1 LINPCIND
9 GECISVN
16 TSFFRCECK
25 EHYIGQNCEIKKVE
39 LHSEIFNY
47 DEFEE
52 FKRSLDLTNIQNWSL
67 IYQASIDGFDASSF
81 HSKCDRA
88 LNTLIVIKTTNSYI
102 FGGYT
107 EADWSGKGWKNDP
120 NAFLFSLTNKEN
132 KFLKIYCNR
141 TLKAIYA
148 NSNTGP
154 IFGSFDI
161 FVSDNSNLNKKSTSN
176 LGNHFKHPNFRDDS
190 KETKTFLAGSE
201 KFTVEELEV
210 YTLSK
215 NSDFIFIICYSIILL
230 IFYFKFFSL
239 THALTMELI

>member
-107 EADWSGKGWKNDP
+107 EADWSG
-120 NAFLFSLTNKEN
+120 
-132 KFLKIYCNR
+132 
-141 TLKAIYA
+141 
-148 NSNTGP
+148 
-154 IFGSFDI
+154 FDI